1 MNNNKNKIN
10 FVSILNQYGLSKTPF
25 RINLLKIFHESKK
38 SLSIDEILNFTN
50 QSINKVTVYRA
61 LESFEK
67 KGLIHQVPDKNNL
80 KRYSLCTNQ
89 CSINEHNH
97 KHGHFICDNCNE
109 TFCLDDMPNPDF
121 SFLKGFYIKQ
131 LNLTLEGL
139 CQKCNNY

>member
-67 KGLIHQVPDKNNL
+67 KRVNSSSS
-80 KRYSLCTNQ
+80 R
-89 CSINEHNH
+89 
-97 KHGHFICDNCNE
+97 
-109 TFCLDDMPNPDF
+109 
-121 SFLKGFYIKQ
+121 
-131 LNLTLEGL
+131 
-139 CQKCNNY
+139 